1 VNAEVTRAV
10 LQHYGVEVVMAG
22 DGAQAVTEH
31 ARQRF
36 ALILM
41 DCQMPGMD
49 GFEATR
55 RIREAES
62 ASGAARTPVVALTA
76 HALAGYR
83 EQCLQAGMDDYL
95 TKPFP
100 AAALRDLLGRWFA
113 ADA

>member
-1 VNAEVTRAV
+1 MTEQRQLAEKREA
-10 LQHYGVEVVMAG
+10 LLE
-22 DGAQAVTEH
+22 TERL
-31 ARQRF
+31 AR
-36 ALILM
+36 
-41 DCQMPGMD
+41 
-49 GFEATR
+49 
-55 RIREAES
+55 REAES

-100 AAALRDLLGRWFA
+100 AAALRDLLGRWLA